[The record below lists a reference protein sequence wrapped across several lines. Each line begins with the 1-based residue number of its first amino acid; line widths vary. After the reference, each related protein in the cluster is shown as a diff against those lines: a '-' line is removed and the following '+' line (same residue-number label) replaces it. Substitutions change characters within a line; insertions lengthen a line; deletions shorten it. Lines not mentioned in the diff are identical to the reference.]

1 MAAIRLDALTKI
13 FPDGTVAVRDLSLEI
28 APGEFVVL
36 VGPSGCGKSTALRM
50 VAGLESITSGQLQI
64 GSVVANHLP
73 PRRRALA
80 MVFQEYSLYRHMKVR
95 DNIAFPL
102 RMAKRPP
109 AEIAE
114 RVKEAATMLGIGDLL
129 DRYPEELSGGQRQR
143 VAMGRALVRKPRA
156 FLMDEP
162 LSNLDAGLRAELR
175 TEIATL
181 TRELGVTTL
190 YVTHDQSEAMT
201 MADRVVVLRAGVLE
215 QVGTPQQV
223 YEHPATLFVA
233 AFFGTPRMNLF
244 QADVHA
250 YLEEEVLLDLGG
262 QALSVP
268 WRHPRARPLSR
279 YHGTRV
285 VVGLRPEALALG
297 NQGSSSLQGRIRH
310 LENHGHEIFAHVDV
324 GSRPVPS
331 ALTSAAPP
339 AVERPA
345 RRTLFGRLRRGSST
359 SGGKRRGR
367 HTDAAKDEPAVSP
380 THTYRAADLVIR
392 TPLSSPV
399 SAGDIVTVR
408 VDADQLHLFD
418 LADGRALSSPRI

>member
-1 MAAIRLDALTKI
+1 MAAIRLDALTKV
-13 FPDGTVAVRDLSLEI
+13 FPDGTIAVKDLSLEV

-50 VAGLESITSGQLQI
+50 VAGLETVTAGEVWI
-64 GSVVANHLP
+64 GPAVATRLP
-73 PRRRALA
+73 PRLRDLA
-80 MVFQEYSLYRHMKVR
+80 MVFQEYSLYRHMRIR

-109 AEIAE
+109 EEIAD
-114 RVKEAATMLGIGDLL
+114 RVSEAATMLGISDLL

-143 VAMGRALVRKPRA
+143 VAMGRALVRRPAA

-190 YVTHDQSEAMT
+190 YVTHDQAEAMT

-244 QADVHA
+244 EADVHA
-250 YLEEEVLLDLGG
+250 YLDEEVLLDLGG
-262 QALSVP
+262 QALSIP
-268 WRHPRARPLSR
+268 WKHPRARPLSR

-285 VVGLRPEALALG
+285 VVGLRPEALAVG
-297 NQGSSSLQGRIRH
+297 TQGSTSLQGRIRH

-324 GSRPVPS
+324 GSRPVPP
-331 ALTSAAPP
+331 ALTAAAPP
-339 AVERPA
+339 AVQRPA
-345 RRTLFGRLRRGSST
+345 RRGLLERLRGDGGRRRG
-359 SGGKRRGR
+359 GR
-367 HTDAAKDEPAVSP
+367 HTDGAKSESTPSPA
-380 THTYRAADLVIR
+380 HTYRAADLVIR
-392 TPLSSPV
+392 TPLSTPA
-399 SAGDIVTVR
+399 SAGDVVTVR
-408 VDADQLHLFD
+408 VDADHLHLFD
-418 LADGRALSSPRI
+418 VADGRALSSPRV